1 MKILSRLRIK
11 AEENWFDT
19 LTDEQKKAY
28 IEEHPDSKYAK
39 NYRPSSPVNKA
50 PMKGKPKAA
59 PKKADDFESYIK
71 GENKDY
77 YEGVIDKI
85 QYMAEDDGFDAVDS
99 ESLMDNLYNGAM
111 YQISDAGYDYDDA
124 VDAAKNWMKLKEQDG
139 FIRDNFENLKN
150 YAAGKKAG
158 PLVPAKKKPALPE
171 PDPKDL
177 KGYINHPNNKEFFED
192 LRWKFEDTEDMSDED
207 LMQSL
212 YSNAMGSMSVS
223 GYDYDDA
230 DYAASFMYNLDKN
243 DDFIRKNLKT
253 LRKMFATEE

>member
-50 PMKGKPKAA
+50 PMKGKPKVA

-124 VDAAKNWMKLKEQDG
+124 
-139 FIRDNFENLKN
+139 
-150 YAAGKKAG
+150 
-158 PLVPAKKKPALPE
+158 
-171 PDPKDL
+171 
-177 KGYINHPNNKEFFED
+177 
-192 LRWKFEDTEDMSDED
+192 
-207 LMQSL
+207 
-212 YSNAMGSMSVS
+212 
-223 GYDYDDA
+223 
-230 DYAASFMYNLDKN
+230 DYAATFMYNLDKN